1 MTTAGVGGTP
11 SAVDLL
17 FGPDADAAETLAG
30 EILSPGGDQNLGRAL
45 AALPEM
51 TRKAAAQEAATTAAA
66 LLKVDLVGVLVR
78 GWREHRDVVS
88 AARRT
93 LAAPGS
99 AELVSMSSHEVT
111 LDQRPSVSVLVD
123 GQRVATL
130 ELGLS
135 IVFGVNALLLGIS
148 GGRLT
153 GVRSGRCDITATLAV
168 QGTDLLV
175 RRAHL
180 ELPGIVSSRWGIRLL
195 PADEYPA
202 GAPRTENADDES
214 AQLRVR
220 TRGNAE
226 EDAAAARR
234 PLGSYPAGAP
244 RTENA
249 DDESAQPW
257 WRAREDAEEDAAA
270 VRRPRLRGLRLPNW
284 RWRFLSRKRAHSA
297 RSRQQMAMASD
308 VRAVPDVSRPD
319 VVSVRETG
327 AAGTNAVRVE
337 PSPGVTH
344 ITTVEE
350 TPAGDGPGGGGGAG
364 PEVTGLPPVR
374 RYLLGR
380 FPDTVRPGQIFSL
393 LVSVVRSGGAPLKPF
408 EVPAG
413 GRLLALIIDA
423 PGLRVLEDHRQAV
436 LVPPGGDSEPVK
448 FDLVGDDPGPRKVS
462 VTAWDGGTYLG
473 ELAVEVS
480 VERDGQ
486 PRPDRTAI
494 SEAREE
500 TTDGEVTL
508 LVRYDRH
515 QAAYRFEFIDVDYPD
530 EVTSQLVYD
539 PGRAVE
545 RLVRRLNALAEGT
558 AGYSAAAT
566 RAYLVNEGVQLWQEL
581 VPEKLRSQF
590 WERQRRIKQLTIL
603 ANHDVVPWELL
614 YPKDRRHDE
623 GFLVEQFPVTRA
635 IYGRALQRRL
645 RLQPARFVVP
655 PGSPSDAKAEAEV
668 LARLLGTKLTT
679 VSELMPLLQL
689 IGKGRFGLLHFAC
702 HNRFDPDD
710 GSSIRLDSPFSPT
723 FLATAASD
731 QTLVRAAPVVFINA
745 CRSLGQVPSY
755 NKLDGWAEKFMRAG
769 AAAFI
774 GSLWEVS
781 DGMAREFAQELYK
794 HLVDGEPL
802 GKAVMAGRRAVAAEP
817 ADPTWLA
824 YAVYGDP
831 QAKIELAAQ

>member
-17 FGPDADAAETLAG
+17 FGPDADAASALAEALAG

-45 AALPEM
+45 TYLPEM

-66 LLKVDLVGVLVR
+66 LLKVDLVGVLVS
-78 GWREHRDVVS
+78 GWRNHRHVVS

-135 IVFGVNALLLGIS
+135 IVFGVNALLLEIS

-180 ELPGIVSSRWGIRLL
+180 ELPDVVSSRRGIRLL
-195 PADEYPA
+195 PADEDPA
-202 GAPRTENADDES
+202 DAPRAENAEDES
-214 AQLRVR
+214 AQRRVR
-220 TRGNAE
+220 V
-226 EDAAAARR
+226 
-234 PLGSYPAGAP
+234 
-244 RTENA
+244 
-249 DDESAQPW
+249 
-257 WRAREDAEEDAAA
+257 REDAEEDATA
-270 VRRPRLRGLRLPNW
+270 VRRPRLRGLRLPSW
-284 RWRFLSRKRAHSA
+284 RWRFPSRKRAHSE
-297 RSRQQMAMASD
+297 RSREQMAMASD

-319 VVSVRETG
+319 VVSVYDTG
-327 AAGTNAVRVE
+327 QEPTHAVRVE
-337 PSPGVTH
+337 PSPGATH

-350 TPAGDGPGGGGGAG
+350 TPAGDGPAGGGGAG
-364 PEVTGLPPVR
+364 PEVTGLPPVG

-408 EVPAG
+408 EVPAS

-423 PGLRVLEDHRQAV
+423 PGLRVLEDHRRAV

-486 PRPDRTAI
+486 SRPDRTAI

-500 TTDGEVTL
+500 RTDGEVTL

-539 PGRAVE
+539 PGPAVE

-655 PGSPSDAKAEAEV
+655 PGSPPDANAEAEV

-731 QTLVRAAPVVFINA
+731 QTLMRAAPVVFINA

-794 HLVDGEPL
+794 HLADGDPL

-831 QAKIELAAQ
+831 QAKTEPAAQ